1 MLKEVI
7 DLNET
12 LMRTIDLLYAIV
24 EHNNI
29 WIHMLKEAIDL
40 NETLVRTIDLLYETV
55 EYNNMNTYVERSD
68 WSEWDSPSNY
78 WFVIWDCGI

>member
-1 MLKEVI
+1 MLKEAI

-12 LMRTIDLLYAIV
+12 LLGTIDLLYEIV
-24 EHNNI
+24 EYNNI

-40 NETLVRTIDLLYETV
+40 NETLVG
-55 EYNNMNTYVERSD
+55 
-68 WSEWDSPSNY
+68 NY